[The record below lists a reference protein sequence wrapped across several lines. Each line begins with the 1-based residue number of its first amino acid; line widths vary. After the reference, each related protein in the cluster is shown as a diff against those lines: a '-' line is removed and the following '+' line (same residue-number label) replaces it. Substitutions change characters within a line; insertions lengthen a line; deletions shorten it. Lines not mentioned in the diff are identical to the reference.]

1 MNNTYLENAIHAALK
16 AGQAIN
22 KIYEDSQDIEIIT
35 KADDSPLTIA
45 DKIGH
50 KIIVEHLEKLNLPIL
65 SEEGE
70 QIDWEIR
77 KKWSLFW
84 LIDPL
89 DGTKEFI
96 NRNGEFTV
104 NIALIKDGQ
113 PVLGVVYLPVTKE
126 LYFGDI
132 EFGAYKRVLE
142 QSEVVN
148 NIMDNTF
155 KLPCAR
161 TDVFTIIVSKSHMS
175 PETEEVVEACKKH
188 YGEIK
193 TISCGSSKKLC
204 LLAEEKVNLYP
215 RLAPTMEWDIAAA
228 HAIVKAS
235 GKKIIRFNSNEEIV
249 YNKENLLNP
258 FFIAYDSKY
267 YLND

>member
-1 MNNTYLENAIHAALK
+1 
-16 AGQAIN
+16 
-22 KIYEDSQDIEIIT
+22 
-35 KADDSPLTIA
+35 
-45 DKIGH
+45 
-50 KIIVEHLEKLNLPIL
+50 
-65 SEEGE
+65 
-70 QIDWEIR
+70 
-77 KKWSLFW
+77 
-84 LIDPL
+84 
-89 DGTKEFI
+89 
-96 NRNGEFTV
+96 
-104 NIALIKDGQ
+104 
-113 PVLGVVYLPVTKE
+113 
-126 LYFGDI
+126 
-132 EFGAYKRVLE
+132 
-142 QSEVVN
+142 
-148 NIMDNTF
+148 
-155 KLPCAR
+155 
-161 TDVFTIIVSKSHMS
+161 MS